1 MSENEIVIFVCEH
14 GAAKSVIAATYLNKF
29 AQEKGLRIQVLARG
43 TSPDAGL
50 SGYAVAGLLADGLV
64 PNQLTPQKLSAEEVE
79 AADRVIAFCDLTDVN
94 PVKNNIEYWDS
105 VPTVSEDYAKARD
118 IIIAKL
124 EAMMKDLI

>member
-1 MSENEIVIFVCEH
+1 MSENKIVIFVCEH

-50 SGYAVAGLLADGLV
+50 SGYAVAGLLADGLI
-64 PNQLTPQKLSAEEVE
+64 PNLFIPQKLSAEEVE
-79 AADRVIAFCDLTDVN
+79 AADRVIAFCDLTDVD

-105 VPTVSEDYAKARD
+105 VPAVSEDYAKARD
-118 IIIAKL
+118 IIVAKVR
-124 EAMMKDLI
+124 AVIKDLT